1 MLITDRSRL
10 RGRPLEEVASSAVD
24 GGANAVQLRE
34 KDLPAA
40 DVYDLALI
48 LRHVLRGRALVFVN
62 GRLDV
67 AQATGADGVH
77 LPERGLPVRAAR
89 QVAGDACIVGRSVHS
104 VEAAREAEEHGADY
118 VLVGNVYATP
128 SKPGAAAAGTGLV
141 REVAEAVRVPVLAV
155 GGITVDNVG
164 DVIRAGADGVAV
176 IGAILD
182 ADDTVESARALR
194 RALDE
199 AFEV

>member
-1 MLITDRSRL
+1 
-10 RGRPLEEVASSAVD
+10 
-24 GGANAVQLRE
+24 
-34 KDLPAA
+34 
-40 DVYDLALI
+40 
-48 LRHVLRGRALVFVN
+48 
-62 GRLDV
+62 
-67 AQATGADGVH
+67 
-77 LPERGLPVRAAR
+77 
-89 QVAGDACIVGRSVHS
+89 
-104 VEAAREAEEHGADY
+104 
-118 VLVGNVYATP
+118 
-128 SKPGAAAAGTGLV
+128 
-141 REVAEAVRVPVLAV
+141 VPVLAV